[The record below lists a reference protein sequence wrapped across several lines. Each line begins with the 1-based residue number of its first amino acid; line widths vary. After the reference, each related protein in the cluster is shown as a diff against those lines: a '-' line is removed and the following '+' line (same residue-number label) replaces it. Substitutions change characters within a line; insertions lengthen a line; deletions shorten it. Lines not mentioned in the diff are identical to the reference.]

1 MLSMSEFGDNMKSG
15 QMFQQHTETPAPLS
29 LSASTNTSSGAATAW
44 SNRSLGQGRTLPYS
58 SKTAGTV
65 YKFEDNQSSLPAIK
79 E

>member
-1 MLSMSEFGDNMKSG
+1 MSEFGDNMKSG
-15 QMFQQHTETPAPLS
+15 QMFQQHPETPPPLS
-29 LSASTNTSSGAATAW
+29 LSSSNNTSAGAATAW
-44 SNRSLGQGRTLPYS
+44 STRSLGQGRTLPYS